1 MRDPLIRLAGLFE
14 CESAKGNKY
23 FTGLLNS
30 GAKLVMLVN
39 KDKQADNEPDWL
51 LYLTERRRRG
61 ETNKRDEDGTYQHD
75 PSRRQGSERSG

>member
-1 MRDPLIRLAGLFE
+1 MRDTLIRLAGLFE

-39 KDKQADNEPDWL
+39 KDKQADNEPDWN
-51 LYLTERRRRG
+51 LYLTERRRQS
-61 ETNKRDEDGTYQHD
+61 ETNRRDEDGTYQHD
-75 PSRRQGSERSG
+75 HGLRGQPKPRG